1 MLVQNLHKESLL
13 QIREIFLD
21 GLVRQIKHL
30 GEFIE
35 IDLMARVVYDI
46 VGNLS
51 QCFNIAYLESLLD
64 ILLEDCL
71 DQSFDVPTLVAQVL
85 HLRESSIVYI
95 TEKGCLPLG
104 IRLCGQ
110 P

>member
-13 QIREIFLD
+13 QIREIFPD

>member
-35 IDLMARVVYDI
+35 IDLMARVVYDM

-51 QCFNIAYLESLLD
+51 QSKSN
-64 ILLEDCL
+64 
-71 DQSFDVPTLVAQVL
+71 
-85 HLRESSIVYI
+85 
-95 TEKGCLPLG
+95 
-104 IRLCGQ
+104 
-110 P
+110 